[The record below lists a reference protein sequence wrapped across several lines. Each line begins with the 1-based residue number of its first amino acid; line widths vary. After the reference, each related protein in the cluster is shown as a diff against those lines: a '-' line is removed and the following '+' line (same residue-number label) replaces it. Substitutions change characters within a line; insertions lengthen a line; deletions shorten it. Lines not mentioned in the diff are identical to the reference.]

1 MKDLAKEFSIPGNV
15 KCKKIYD
22 DIWEIEKKSHKDP
35 EIESIMSIIVSLKDK
50 EHIKENLDDFALFI
64 LNKNS
69 IDIQD
74 SIKYN
79 TDDLNELGDSVYGI
93 HKIEDKTKSER
104 NLISFQNI

>member
-1 MKDLAKEFSIPGNV
+1 
-15 KCKKIYD
+15 
-22 DIWEIEKKSHKDP
+22 
-35 EIESIMSIIVSLKDK
+35 MSIIVSLKDK

-79 TDDLNELGDSVYGI
+79 TEDLNELEDLYKEFIRS
-93 HKIEDKTKSER
+93 KIKPNPKE
-104 NLISFQNI
+104 I